1 MDPAKNL
8 RNVSISLSN
17 SLDESF
23 VRFIVD
29 LGRTLKISVTAE
41 GVETVAQKDL
51 LLSMGCNIF
60 QGYLYSKALTADQ
73 LELWIANFNLQ
84 TSSSNGLI

>member
-23 VRFIVD
+23 VRFVVD
-29 LGRTLKISVTAE
+29 LGRALKIPVMAG
-41 GVETVAQKDL
+41 GVETVAQKEL
-51 LLSMGCNIF
+51 LLSMGCNF
-60 QGYLYSKALTADQ
+60 YQGYLYSKALTADQ
-73 LELWIANFNLQ
+73 LELWIANFNQ
-84 TSSSNGLI
+84 QPSSSNGLM